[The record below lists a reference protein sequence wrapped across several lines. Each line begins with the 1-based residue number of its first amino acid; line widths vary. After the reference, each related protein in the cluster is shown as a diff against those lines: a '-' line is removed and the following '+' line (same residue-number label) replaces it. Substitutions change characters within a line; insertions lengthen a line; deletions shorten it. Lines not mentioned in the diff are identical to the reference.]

1 MFELKK
7 AVFISHSTQDKTIA
21 GMVCQA
27 LEQERIPC
35 WIAPRDVPYGENAF
49 EAIPLGV
56 SEATVLVLILSANAN
71 SSKYVQREL
80 QLALDY
86 KKLIVPF
93 RIEDIRPEGAVNFML
108 TGVQW
113 LDAFVP
119 PVERHVAALVERI
132 VAIVDVEHARPAEEV
147 RPVRTVRRAPA
158 PSRGLL
164 WAGAGAVAAVAAAG
178 IGWKVTHPAL
188 DDAAIQREIVQ
199 TLRTGLAGQGVA
211 VDCMGCVP
219 PQAFANV
226 QVVQGAVTVM
236 GSATEQAGEAVRRVP
251 LAGLPGVRS
260 VSYAFSVPASS
271 AAVTGPAVSRG
282 VAAAPVLKAGGGPQ
296 VAAAPVASS
305 SPAVTPEQLRA
316 KAYVMKGQQLMQEQN
331 YESAANNFEQALNLD
346 PGNAGAKSGLRAA
359 KKALGEPE

>member
-1 MFELKK
+1 MKK
-7 AVFISHSTQDKTIA
+7 VVFISHSTQDKTIA

-27 LEQERIPC
+27 LEQERIAC

-56 SEATVLVLILSANAN
+56 AEATVLVLILSANAN

-132 VAIVDVEHARPAEEV
+132 VAIVDVEQARPVEEA
-147 RPVRTVRRAPA
+147 RTVRTVRKAQ
-158 PSRGLL
+158 SRPRGAL
-164 WAGAGAVAAVAAAG
+164 WAGVGVVAAVAVAG
-178 IGWKVTHPAL
+178 TAWKVMHPAL
-188 DDAAIQREIVQ
+188 DDAAIHREVAQ
-199 TLRTGLAGQGVA
+199 QLQTGLAGQGVA
-211 VDCMGCVP
+211 VDCVGCVP

-226 QVVQGAVTVM
+226 QVVQGSVTVM
-236 GSATEQAGEAVRRVP
+236 GSGPAQANAAVRSV
-251 LAGLPGVRS
+251 LLGGLPGVRS
-260 VSYAFSVPASS
+260 VNYAFNL
-271 AAVTGPAVSRG
+271 AAVEPITEKPAVTRG
-282 VAAAPVLKAGGGPQ
+282 AVP
-296 VAAAPVASS
+296 APVAKAGVIAPTAVVSS
-305 SPAVTPEQLRA
+305 SGISATPEQLRA
-316 KAYVMKGQQLMQEQN
+316 KAYVMKGQQLMGEQN

>member
-1 MFELKK
+1 LKK

-56 SEATVLVLILSANAN
+56 AEATVLVLILSANAN

-132 VAIVDVEHARPAEEV
+132 VAIVDVEQARAVEELQ
-147 RPVRTVRRAPA
+147 PVSKAPA
-158 PSRGLL
+158 KSASKVPWA
-164 WAGAGAVAAVAAAG
+164 WAGAGVAALLVAVGA
-178 IGWKVTHPAL
+178 GWKVTHPAL
-188 DDAAIQREIVQ
+188 DDAAIQREVAQRLQ
-199 TLRTGLAGQGVA
+199 TALAGQGVA
-211 VDCMGCVP
+211 VDCTGCVP

-236 GSATEQAGEAVRRVP
+236 GSGPAQAGEAVRGVP
-251 LAGLPGVRS
+251 LGGLQGVRS
-260 VSYAFSVPASS
+260 VSYAFNVAAGVGTAVKDARVAPAV
-271 AAVTGPAVSRG
+271 AAVPIG
-282 VAAAPVLKAGGGPQ
+282 KAS
-296 VAAAPVASS
+296 VIAPVAAGGVAS
-305 SPAVTPEQLRA
+305 VTMTPEQLRA
-316 KAYVMKGQQLMQEQN
+316 KAYVMKGQQLMGEQN
-331 YESAANNFEQALNLD
+331 YESAANNFEQALNLE

>member
-1 MFELKK
+1 MKK

-56 SEATVLVLILSANAN
+56 AEATVLVLILSANAN

-132 VAIVDVEHARPAEEV
+132 AAIVQVEGSRPGELRDVG
-147 RPVRTVRRAPA
+147 PVRKAQPK
-158 PSRGLL
+158 SRGMM
-164 WAGAGAVAAVAAAG
+164 WAGAGVVAAVAAAG

-188 DDAAIQREIVQ
+188 DDEAIHREVAQ
-199 TLRTGLAGQGVA
+199 QLQSGLVGQGVV
-211 VDCMGCVP
+211 VDCAGCVP

-236 GSATEQAGEAVRRVP
+236 GSGPAQAEDAVRGVP
-251 LAGLPGVRS
+251 LGGLPGVRS
-260 VSYAFSVPASS
+260 VRYALS
-271 AAVTGPAVSRG
+271 
-282 VAAAPVLKAGGGPQ
+282 VAAAGELPPAKAA
-296 VAAAPVASS
+296 VAAPRGPVAAPAAKVADVAVASAPVSAG
-305 SPAVTPEQLRA
+305 ATPEQLRA
-316 KAYVMKGQQLMQEQN
+316 KAYVMKGQQLMGEQN

-346 PGNAGAKSGLRAA
+346 PGNAGAKNGLRAA